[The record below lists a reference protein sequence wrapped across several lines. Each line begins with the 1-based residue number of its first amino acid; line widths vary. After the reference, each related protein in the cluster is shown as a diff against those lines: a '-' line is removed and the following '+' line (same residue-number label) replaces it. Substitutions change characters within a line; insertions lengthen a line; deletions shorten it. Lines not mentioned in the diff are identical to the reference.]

1 MSEVNQLF
9 TPKEQAD
16 LDTARSVRMRIIKE
30 FTEDELPKAF
40 DMDRLITTVSHLEAA
55 ALTQAKIRIKQQE
68 ADGKD
73 VNTAL
78 LAKLVYDTTGGGSA
92 TIPEVIDGEF
102 VEVNDDDFILP
113 DNLDVEPPP
122 GTLRQGDQDPEL
134 YDEIFGRQ
142 DQLLGSST

>member
-9 TPKEQAD
+9 TPQEQAD

-30 FTEDELPKAF
+30 FTDAELPKAF
-40 DMDRLITTVSHLEAA
+40 DMDRLITTLSHLETA

-78 LAKLVYDTTGGGSA
+78 LAKLVYDTTGGGSVS
-92 TIPEVIDGEF
+92 IPEIVDGEF
-102 VEVNDDDFILP
+102 VEVTDADFVLP
-113 DNLDVEPPP
+113 DHLDVEPPP
-122 GTLRQGDQDPEL
+122 GTLRQGDQNPEL
-134 YDEIFGRQ
+134 YDEIFGKQ
-142 DQLLGSST
+142 DDL